1 MKTNE
6 NSPEDWLRSAR
17 TRLHSA
23 DLLHAIE
30 GANESVIELLQEASE
45 RFLKAYLIFHGWKLR
60 RIHDLGALVAEAV
73 KLDAQFSAFE
83 DFADS
88 LTDQFWAQ
96 HYPGGDLTDVGHDYP
111 ALRQSIGDMV
121 TLIESAIS
129 LHPFTSP
136 SSPVKP
142 PVSSPS
148 PKP

>member
-23 DLLHAIE
+23 DLLHPLE
-30 GANESVIELLQEASE
+30 GANESVIELLQEATE
-45 RFLKAYLIFHGWKLR
+45 RFLKAYLIARGWKLR

-73 KLDAQFSAFE
+73 ELDARFAAFE

-96 HYPGGDLTDVGHDYP
+96 HYPGGDLTEVGHDYP
-111 ALRQSIGDMV
+111 VLRQSLGEMI
-121 TLIESAIS
+121 TLIEAAIAP
-129 LHPFTSP
+129 HA
-136 SSPVKP
+136 
-142 PVSSPS
+142 
-148 PKP
+148 